1 MITAISTSMLSD
13 VFCSPTAGVEET
25 QTTSSLRSLA
35 SPLAGDQLE
44 PSYTPFNS
52 TVDFYTFMWSMGGNF
67 FTQIMISIAGGLK
80 PRKAICSLS
89 INRGGC
95 QANFHHHHHH
105 IHHHHHHHHH
115 HNLPLCYQAKLRRF
129 YFDLRTESCKLFVFG
144 GCQGRSAFISGP
156 LLKQDSSRKREQLCH
171 NARVCDQLWWSSV
184 AGREQNNEGGVY
196 SHHVA
201 RLALCCPT
209 PNRH

>member
-1 MITAISTSMLSD
+1 MKDEGICPGNVPRFYFDQVCVINVKLNNNNIFLIFIICGQQMIILISTSMLSD

-144 GCQGRSAFISGP
+144 GCQGCSAFIP
-156 LLKQDSSRKREQLCH
+156 F
-171 NARVCDQLWWSSV
+171 
-184 AGREQNNEGGVY
+184 
-196 SHHVA
+196 
-201 RLALCCPT
+201 
-209 PNRH
+209 

>member
-1 MITAISTSMLSD
+1 MKDEGICPGNVPRFYFDQVCVINVKLNNNNIFLIFIICGQQMITAISTSMLSD

-105 IHHHHHHHHH
+105 HH

-144 GCQGRSAFISGP
+144 GCQGRSAFIP
-156 LLKQDSSRKREQLCH
+156 F
-171 NARVCDQLWWSSV
+171 
-184 AGREQNNEGGVY
+184 
-196 SHHVA
+196 
-201 RLALCCPT
+201 
-209 PNRH
+209 

>member
-1 MITAISTSMLSD
+1 MLSD

-35 SPLAGDQLE
+35 SPLAGDKLE

-144 GCQGRSAFISGP
+144 GCQGGQFPIFSVQTTFSP
-156 LLKQDSSRKREQLCH
+156 KFYLLLFLQLVIQNSSRQREQLCD
-171 NARVCDQLWWSSV
+171 NARVCDQLWRPSAAS
-184 AGREQNNEGGVY
+184 REPENN
-196 SHHVA
+196 
-201 RLALCCPT
+201 
-209 PNRH
+209 